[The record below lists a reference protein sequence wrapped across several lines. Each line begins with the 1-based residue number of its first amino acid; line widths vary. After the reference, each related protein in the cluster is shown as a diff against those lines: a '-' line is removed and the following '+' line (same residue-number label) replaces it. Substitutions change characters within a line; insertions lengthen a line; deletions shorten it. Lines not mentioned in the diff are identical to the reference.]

1 MLRWKSRLAV
11 LLAGFCAGLSLV
23 LLYSLFADWFN
34 FAPTVTSRG
43 PTPLPCSGAAFF
55 RAPEEILAAL
65 ESPEVAVRRVAF
77 RRLLLSPGV
86 ETTYFDFERDQSYP
100 ERSERG
106 ELRYVNLDE
115 AGDQEALLTFVRWG
129 RPAAVVLKQEACGWR
144 SLATLGAWLKYEDYP
159 YHGWLELHETVRPG
173 TSEILLRE
181 SAGGTTHYTRRA
193 RLLKVSDGALRQIA
207 EFDEE
212 VIAPLPDYVAAD
224 WNSVRQRRLTRFT
237 FHPTAIAAVA
247 APARVEIETS
257 EEVIKYSSAA
267 TAPPAYL
274 YWTEGDG
281 AWHSARRHWRHSAS
295 SRVKLLAQDK
305 RQLVWDQQRRAFVKV
320 EESGGR

>member
-1 MLRWKSRLAV
+1 MLRWKSRLAA

-23 LLYSLFADWFN
+23 LLYSLFASWFN
-34 FAPTVTSRG
+34 STPTVTSRG
-43 PTPLPCSGAAFF
+43 PTPPPCSGEEFF
-55 RAPEEILAAL
+55 RAPEAILAAL
-65 ESPEVAVRRVAF
+65 ESPEVAVRRVTL

-144 SLATLGAWLKYEDYP
+144 PLATLGAWLKFEDFP
-159 YHGWLELHETVRPG
+159 YHGWLELHETVTPG

-181 SAGGTTHYTRRA
+181 STGGATHYTRRA
-193 RLLKVSDGALRQIA
+193 RLLKVRDGALRQIA

-212 VIAPLPDYVAAD
+212 VISPLADYVAAD
-224 WNSVRQRRLTRFT
+224 WNSVRQRRLTRLT
-237 FHPTAIAAVA
+237 FHPSATAAA

-257 EEVIKYSSAA
+257 EEVVKYSS
-267 TAPPAYL
+267 TTPSAYL

-281 AWHSARRHWRHSAS
+281 AWHSARRHWRHRPAA
-295 SRVKLLAQDK
+295 RVKLLAQNK
-305 RQLVWDQQRRAFVKV
+305 RQLVWDQQRRAFAKV
-320 EESGGR
+320 EKSGGR